1 MTTSSHMPTPRQTK
15 IIATL
20 GPATDTPEVQ
30 RALIQAGANVF
41 RINMSH
47 APFDVVRRH
56 VAQVRAE
63 AAALGTDVGLLMDL
77 QGPAIR
83 TGELPEPVTLQ
94 PGDVVEIR
102 QPGTVPAQKVSTTVN
117 YPGLNDDVAVGAIV
131 LVDNGVLQFR
141 VIAKDAERLT
151 CEVVDGGVLG
161 SRRHINLPGTRV
173 NLPGLTEK
181 DFACL
186 VLVPEL
192 GFDFVAMSFV
202 RDAAHIESL
211 RDWLARRQCPARIV
225 AKIEDQSAVEHLDE
239 IIQASDAIMVARGD
253 LGIEVPIEELPLI
266 QRRVVARCQWFGRQ
280 VIVATHMLE
289 SMISA
294 PVPTRAE
301 MTDVANA
308 VFEQA
313 DAIMLSGETSVG
325 RYPVRCVEVL
335 DRIARRAEAASVA
348 EPFPAPT
355 PPLTTDKQKLVHA
368 AVDLANSLE
377 GAKLLVFT
385 LRGRMADHTAHLR
398 PRAPI
403 YAFAPSETVARSL
416 HLHRGVTPFVLHF
429 SADDPHASI
438 DAAVNRLKDAG
449 LLHPGDPLVIISD
462 VLVGEFVT
470 DSVLFKRV

>member
-1 MTTSSHMPTPRQTK
+1 MTTPRQTK

-20 GPATDTPEVQ
+20 GPATDTPESQ

-41 RINMSH
+41 RLNMSH

-63 AAALGTDVGLLMDL
+63 ASALGVDVGLLMDL

-83 TGELPEPVTLQ
+83 TGELPEPVSLQ

-102 QPGTVPAQKVSTTVN
+102 QPGTPPAQAVSTTVN

-141 VIAKDAERLT
+141 VTAKDAERLT
-151 CEVVDGGVLG
+151 CVVVDGGVLG

-181 DFACL
+181 DYACL
-186 VLVPEL
+186 ELVPEL
-192 GFDFVAMSFV
+192 GLDFVAMSFV

-211 RDWLARRQCPARIV
+211 RAWLKARQSPARIV

-239 IIQASDAIMVARGD
+239 IILAADAVMVARGD

-266 QRRVVARCQWFGRQ
+266 QRRVVARCHWHGRR

-325 RYPVRCVEVL
+325 RYPTRCVAIL
-335 DRIARRAEAASVA
+335 DRIARRTEAEDHTDR
-348 EPFPAPT
+348 PAT
-355 PPLTTDKQKLVHA
+355 ARPPLTSDKQKIVHA
-368 AVDLANSLE
+368 AVDLANSLDN
-377 GAKLLVFT
+377 AKLLVFT
-385 LRGRMADHTAHLR
+385 QRGRMADHTAHLR
-398 PRAPI
+398 PPRAPI
-403 YAFAPSETVARSL
+403 FAFAPATAVARSL
-416 HLHRGVTPFVLHF
+416 HLHRSVTPFVLDF

-438 DAAVNRLKDAG
+438 DAAVHQLKSRG
-449 LLHPGDPLVIISD
+449 LIQPGDPIIIISD